1 MHLRG
6 CENPDKMTE
15 WPWLMII
22 LALISTVQWP
32 SSTAQ
37 HTKDYNNSYWEGYLW
52 SSARNRPKRTSF
64 FGQDTTVA
72 TAISASSYKEDQK
85 DASIINIKNINVR
98 DSPSANLTKSLFK
111 NENTTNN
118 TNKQPSTGFKL
129 PQTKTSPIVFPNSM
143 NEKMQSLNKFVPEQ
157 QVIEKCSLNESFC
170 IKVDNYP
177 RQELFNI
184 FRTSKYMSTS
194 YFGTDT
200 VNEINDLETRLSNS
214 NLQPFCESKEDV
226 IFPEAGMTKNNEW
239 RYIIQDPNNDN
250 TSFKQGIRVEKCI
263 NAGTTCKFNDL
274 LPIGY
279 TTTCVQKYIYKKL
292 VAIKDSKEIYYES
305 FKLPSC
311 CECMYSIN
319 PDLLTRKGGLGGELD
334 SRRFHQNQSETSKRN
349 KDMLNKKN

>member
-1 MHLRG
+1 
-6 CENPDKMTE
+6 MTE

-32 SSTAQ
+32 NSTAQ
-37 HTKDYNNSYWEGYLW
+37 HTNGYNSYRDGYVW
-52 SSARNRPKRTSF
+52 SPARNRLKRTSF
-64 FGQDTTVA
+64 FDQDTTA
-72 TAISASSYKEDQK
+72 NTTTTPSNKEDQK
-85 DASIINIKNINVR
+85 YEPVTNVKNINVR
-98 DSPSANLTKSLFK
+98 DLSTANLTKSLFK

-118 TNKQPSTGFKL
+118 TNNQPNNNLKL

-143 NEKMQSLNKFVPEQ
+143 NVKKQSASINKFIPEPQ
-157 QVIEKCSLNESFC
+157 EILKCSLNESFC
-170 IKVDNYP
+170 IKIDNYP
-177 RQELFNI
+177 RQDLFNL
-184 FRTSKYMSTS
+184 FRTSKFMSTS

-226 IFPEAGMTKNNEW
+226 IFPEAGITKNNEW

-311 CECMYSIN
+311 CECMYSVN
-319 PDLLTRKGGLGGELD
+319 PDLLTRKGALGGELE
-334 SRRFHQNQSETSKRN
+334 SRRIFQNQSEISKRN
-349 KDMLNKKN
+349 KDSSNKKD